1 MSTPAT
7 QTLNI
12 RHLWHITV
20 PGDCHQTQANEL
32 RAPLVRSTST
42 STQEHLPPQPTTQH
56 HSIPTRGQQSTE
68 EGPDFIWDLP
78 RLQSVSD
85 YRSAIYKIQLRKVQP
100 KNRNLPQSEYFSHPH
115 SAHIADIRSVLIVPK
130 QRSPP
135 QDERR
140 LPEAVVIELKR
151 RSILEDNVE
160 LDLERSIT

>member
-1 MSTPAT
+1 M

-68 EGPDFIWDLP
+68 EGPDFYLGP
-78 RLQSVSD
+78 SSPSKRKRLSFSHLQNPI
-85 YRSAIYKIQLRKVQP
+85 AEGP
-100 KNRNLPQSEYFSHPH
+100 AENRNLPQSEYFSHPH